1 MKNRRGIR
9 ETTLQALYA
18 YQAGNEDREHVIS
31 SIIKPKVSDDKEG
44 LRFAEKLFLNTLQTS
59 DIADAEI
66 EKHIKNWEIDRLAI
80 IDRLVLRMAIS
91 EFIHFDDIPP
101 KVTINEAI
109 EIAKRFSTSKSGRFV
124 NGILDA
130 VLESLSAENR
140 LTKSGRG
147 LLNQTQDQQKSQ

>member
-18 YQAGNEDREHVIS
+18 HQAGNEDKEHVVS
-31 SIIKPKVSDDKEG
+31 SIIKPKVEDDTEG
-44 LRFAEKLFLNTLQTS
+44 LRFAERLFLMTLQIS

-66 EKHIKNWEIDRLAI
+66 EKHIKNWEIERLAV
-80 IDRLVLRMAIS
+80 IDRLVLRMAIC
-91 EFIHFDDIPP
+91 EFINFDDIPP

-109 EIAKRFSTSKSGRFV
+109 EIAKKYSTSKSGRFV

-130 VLESLSAENR
+130 VLESLSADNR
-140 LTKSGRG
+140 ITKTGRG
-147 LLNQTQDQQKSQ
+147 LLDHTHDKK